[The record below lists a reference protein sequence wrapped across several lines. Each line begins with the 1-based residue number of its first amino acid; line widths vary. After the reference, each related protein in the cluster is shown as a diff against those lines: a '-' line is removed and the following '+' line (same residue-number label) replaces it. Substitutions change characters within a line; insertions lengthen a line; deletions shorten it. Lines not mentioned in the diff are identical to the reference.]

1 MQDGAEQKDKSQKNQ
16 NLTFLFGEMNHG
28 ESLKGKPAVFGKFSR
43 GKGNSENYIHQLIG
57 DYDKFFNIFSRQMQ
71 LNFCIG
77 ENHFL

>member
-28 ESLKGKPAVFGKFSR
+28 ESLKGKPAVFWEILE
-43 GKGNSENYIHQLIG
+43 GKGNSGNYIHQLIG
-57 DYDKFFNIFSRQMQ
+57 HYNKFFNIFSCQMQ

-77 ENHFL
+77 ENNFF